1 MRIWSLHPSL
11 LDRRALVAC
20 WRETLLAQKVL
31 RGLTRGY
38 TNHPQLIRFRAHPQ
52 PLEAVAAYL
61 SGLADEAD
69 ARGYSFNRA
78 LIGGGEDGAGENSAG
93 KNCTDKANKNGAAKA
108 ENPYASVALIPVPL
122 GQLEYELAFLRHKVA
137 GRDPEWEHRL
147 SERLAAGWRR
157 ARIRFLKWLQA
168 LLSLGRRRKSSKNVN
183 IVMPR
188 R

>member
-61 SGLADEAD
+61 SRLADEAD

-78 LIGGGEDGAGENSAG
+78 LIGAGEDGAGESCAD
-93 KNCTDKANKNGAAKA
+93 KNCTDKANKNGADKA

-147 SERLAAGWRR
+147 SERLAARGELAACAHPLFEVVPGAIEPWEKTK
-157 ARIRFLKWLQA
+157 AF
-168 LLSLGRRRKSSKNVN
+168 
-183 IVMPR
+183 
-188 R
+188 

>member
-1 MRIWSLHPSL
+1 MRIWSLHPCL

-78 LIGGGEDGAGENSAG
+78 LIGAGENSTG
-93 KNCTDKANKNGAAKA
+93 KNSSGKNDTDKNCADKA
-108 ENPYASVALIPVPL
+108 GNPYASVARIPVPL

-137 GRDPEWEHRL
+137 GRDREWEHRL
-147 SERLAAGWRR
+147 SERPAARGGLAACAHPLFEVVPGAIEPWEKTKD
-157 ARIRFLKWLQA
+157 F
-168 LLSLGRRRKSSKNVN
+168 
-183 IVMPR
+183 
-188 R
+188 

>member
-69 ARGYSFNRA
+69 ARGYSLNRA
-78 LIGGGEDGAGENSAG
+78 LIGAGEDGA
-93 KNCTDKANKNGAAKA
+93 DKNGADKA
-108 ENPYASVALIPVPL
+108 ENPYASVARIPVPL
-122 GQLEYELAFLRHKVA
+122 GQLEYELAFLQHKVA
-137 GRDPEWEHRL
+137 GRDPEWERQL
-147 SERLAAGWRR
+147 SERLTARGELAACAHPLFEVVPGAIEPWEKTKD
-157 ARIRFLKWLQA
+157 F
-168 LLSLGRRRKSSKNVN
+168 
-183 IVMPR
+183 
-188 R
+188 

>member
-61 SGLADEAD
+61 FGLADEAD

-78 LIGGGEDGAGENSAG
+78 LIGAGDASSSKNTAG
-93 KNCTDKANKNGAAKA
+93 KNSADKV
-108 ENPYASVALIPVPL
+108 EDPYASVARIPVPL

-137 GRDPEWEHRL
+137 GRDPEWEHQL
-147 SERLAAGWRR
+147 HERLTARGELAACAHPLFEVVPGNIEPWE
-157 ARIRFLKWLQA
+157 KT
-168 LLSLGRRRKSSKNVN
+168 KNF
-183 IVMPR
+183 
-188 R
+188 

>member
-1 MRIWSLHPSL
+1 MRIWSLRPSL

-78 LIGGGEDGAGENSAG
+78 LIGAGENSTG
-93 KNCTDKANKNGAAKA
+93 KNSSGKNGTDKNCTGKA
-108 ENPYASVALIPVPL
+108 ETPYASVARIPVPL
-122 GQLEYELAFLRHKVA
+122 GQLEYELAFLQHKVA
-137 GRDPEWEHRL
+137 GRDPEWEHQL
-147 SERLAAGWRR
+147 SERLAARGELAACAHPLFEVVPGAIEPWE
-157 ARIRFLKWLQA
+157 KT
-168 LLSLGRRRKSSKNVN
+168 KNF
-183 IVMPR
+183 
-188 R
+188 

>member
-1 MRIWSLHPSL
+1 MRIWSLHPCL

-78 LIGGGEDGAGENSAG
+78 LIGAGEDDAGENNAG
-93 KNCTDKANKNGAAKA
+93 KNGTDKNSADKV
-108 ENPYASVALIPVPL
+108 EDPYTSVARIPVPL

-147 SERLAAGWRR
+147 SERLAARGELAACAHPLFEVVPGAIEPWEKTKD
-157 ARIRFLKWLQA
+157 F
-168 LLSLGRRRKSSKNVN
+168 
-183 IVMPR
+183 
-188 R
+188 

>member
-1 MRIWSLHPSL
+1 MRIWSLHPCL

-78 LIGGGEDGAGENSAG
+78 LIGAGEDDAGENNAG
-93 KNCTDKANKNGAAKA
+93 KNGTDKNCADKA
-108 ENPYASVALIPVPL
+108 ENPYASVALIPVAL
-122 GQLEYELAFLRHKVA
+122 GQLEYELAFLQHKVA
-137 GRDPEWEHRL
+137 RRDPKWEYQL
-147 SERLAAGWRR
+147 SERLAARGELAACAHPLFEVVPGAIEPWE
-157 ARIRFLKWLQA
+157 KT
-168 LLSLGRRRKSSKNVN
+168 KNF
-183 IVMPR
+183 
-188 R
+188 

>member
-52 PLEAVAAYL
+52 PLEAVAAYP

-78 LIGGGEDGAGENSAG
+78 LIGAGESVG
-93 KNCTDKANKNGAAKA
+93 KNCADKV
-108 ENPYASVALIPVPL
+108 ENPYASVARIPVPL

-137 GRDPEWEHRL
+137 GRAPEWEQRL
-147 SERLAAGWRR
+147 SERLAARGELAAR
-157 ARIRFLKWLQA
+157 AHPLFEVVPGAIEPWEKTKDF
-168 LLSLGRRRKSSKNVN
+168 
-183 IVMPR
+183 
-188 R
+188 

>member
-52 PLEAVAAYL
+52 PLEAVATYL

-78 LIGGGEDGAGENSAG
+78 LIGAGEDDAGENSAG
-93 KNCTDKANKNGAAKA
+93 TNGTSNNGTGKNCADKA
-108 ENPYASVALIPVPL
+108 EDPYASVARIPVPL
-122 GQLEYELAFLRHKVA
+122 GQLEYELAFLQHKVA

-147 SERLAAGWRR
+147 SERLAARGTLAACAHPLFEVVPGAIEPWEKTKD
-157 ARIRFLKWLQA
+157 F
-168 LLSLGRRRKSSKNVN
+168 
-183 IVMPR
+183 
-188 R
+188 

>member
-1 MRIWSLHPSL
+1 MRIWSLHPCL
-11 LDRRALVAC
+11 LDRRALVSC

-61 SGLADEAD
+61 SRLADEAD

-78 LIGGGEDGAGENSAG
+78 LIGAGEDSTG
-93 KNCTDKANKNGAAKA
+93 KNSSGKNDTDKNGADKA
-108 ENPYASVALIPVPL
+108 EDPYASVAPIPVHL
-122 GQLEYELAFLRHKVA
+122 GQLEYELAFLQHKVA

-147 SERLAAGWRR
+147 SERLAARDELAACAHPLFEVVPGAIEPWEKTKD
-157 ARIRFLKWLQA
+157 F
-168 LLSLGRRRKSSKNVN
+168 
-183 IVMPR
+183 
-188 R
+188 

>member
-78 LIGGGEDGAGENSAG
+78 LIGAGEDGAGEN
-93 KNCTDKANKNGAAKA
+93 CTDKADKNGVNKA
-108 ENPYASVALIPVPL
+108 ENPYASLARIPVPL
-122 GQLEYELAFLRHKVA
+122 GQLEYELAFLQHKVA

-147 SERLAAGWRR
+147 SERLTARGGLAACAHPLFEVVPGAIEPWEKTKE
-157 ARIRFLKWLQA
+157 F
-168 LLSLGRRRKSSKNVN
+168 
-183 IVMPR
+183 
-188 R
+188 

>member
-78 LIGGGEDGAGENSAG
+78 LIGAGEDDAGKDSTNENSAG
-93 KNCTDKANKNGAAKA
+93 KNGADKA

-122 GQLEYELAFLRHKVA
+122 GQMEYELAFLLHKVA

-147 SERLAAGWRR
+147 SERLAARGELAACAHPLFEVVPGAIEPWEKTKE
-157 ARIRFLKWLQA
+157 F
-168 LLSLGRRRKSSKNVN
+168 
-183 IVMPR
+183 
-188 R
+188 

>member
-31 RGLTRGY
+31 QGLTRGY

-78 LIGGGEDGAGENSAG
+78 LIGAGEDSTCENREDKNRAG
-93 KNCTDKANKNGAAKA
+93 KNSTDKA
-108 ENPYASVALIPVPL
+108 ENPYASVACSPTPL
-122 GQLEYELAFLRHKVA
+122 GQLEYELAFLQHKVA
-137 GRDPEWEHRL
+137 GRDPEWEHQLR
-147 SERLAAGWRR
+147 ERIAARGELAACAHPLFEVVPGDIEPWEKTKE
-157 ARIRFLKWLQA
+157 F
-168 LLSLGRRRKSSKNVN
+168 
-183 IVMPR
+183 
-188 R
+188 

>member
-52 PLEAVAAYL
+52 PLEAVSAYL
-61 SGLADEAD
+61 AGLADEAD

-78 LIGGGEDGAGENSAG
+78 LIGAGEDDAGENSAG
-93 KNCTDKANKNGAAKA
+93 KNGTDKNCADKA
-108 ENPYASVALIPVPL
+108 GNSYASVARIPVPL
-122 GQLEYELAFLRHKVA
+122 GQLEYELAFLQHKVA

-147 SERLAAGWRR
+147 SERLAARGELAACAHPLFEVVPGAIEPWEKTKD
-157 ARIRFLKWLQA
+157 F
-168 LLSLGRRRKSSKNVN
+168 
-183 IVMPR
+183 
-188 R
+188 

>member
-61 SGLADEAD
+61 SGLAVEAD

-78 LIGGGEDGAGENSAG
+78 LIGAGKEGASENTADKNNTGEKSAG
-93 KNCTDKANKNGAAKA
+93 KNSADKV
-108 ENPYASVALIPVPL
+108 EDPYTSVARIPVPL

-147 SERLAAGWRR
+147 SERLAARGELAACAHPLFEVVPGAIEPWEKTKD
-157 ARIRFLKWLQA
+157 F
-168 LLSLGRRRKSSKNVN
+168 
-183 IVMPR
+183 
-188 R
+188 

>member
-78 LIGGGEDGAGENSAG
+78 LIGAGENSTG
-93 KNCTDKANKNGAAKA
+93 KNSSGKNGTDKNCTGKA
-108 ENPYASVALIPVPL
+108 ETPYASVARIPVPL
-122 GQLEYELAFLRHKVA
+122 GQLEYELAFLQHKVA
-137 GRDPEWEHRL
+137 GRDPEWEHQL
-147 SERLAAGWRR
+147 SERLAARGELAACAHPLFEVVPGAIEPWE
-157 ARIRFLKWLQA
+157 KT
-168 LLSLGRRRKSSKNVN
+168 KNF
-183 IVMPR
+183 
-188 R
+188 

>member
-52 PLEAVAAYL
+52 PLEAVATYL

-69 ARGYSFNRA
+69 ARGYSFNRE
-78 LIGGGEDGAGENSAG
+78 LIGAGESCADKADKNSA
-93 KNCTDKANKNGAAKA
+93 NKA
-108 ENPYASVALIPVPL
+108 ENPYASVTLIPVPL

-147 SERLAAGWRR
+147 SERLAARGELAACAHPLFEVVPGAIEPWEKTKD
-157 ARIRFLKWLQA
+157 F
-168 LLSLGRRRKSSKNVN
+168 
-183 IVMPR
+183 
-188 R
+188 

>member
-1 MRIWSLHPSL
+1 MRIWSLHPCL

-20 WRETLLAQKVL
+20 WRETLLTQKVL

-61 SGLADEAD
+61 SGLVDEAD

-78 LIGGGEDGAGENSAG
+78 LIGAGEDS
-93 KNCTDKANKNGAAKA
+93 TDKAYKNGTDKA

-122 GQLEYELAFLRHKVA
+122 GQLEYELAFLQHKVA

-147 SERLAAGWRR
+147 SERLAARGELAACAHPLFEVVPGAIEPWEKTKD
-157 ARIRFLKWLQA
+157 F
-168 LLSLGRRRKSSKNVN
+168 
-183 IVMPR
+183 
-188 R
+188 

>member
-31 RGLTRGY
+31 QGLTRGY

-61 SGLADEAD
+61 SGLVDEAD

-78 LIGGGEDGAGENSAG
+78 LIGAGENSTG
-93 KNCTDKANKNGAAKA
+93 KNSSGKNDTDKNCADKA
-108 ENPYASVALIPVPL
+108 GNSYASVAHIPVPL

-137 GRDPEWEHRL
+137 GRDPEWEHQL
-147 SERLAAGWRR
+147 SERLAARGELAACAHPLFEVVPGAIEPWEKTKD
-157 ARIRFLKWLQA
+157 F
-168 LLSLGRRRKSSKNVN
+168 
-183 IVMPR
+183 
-188 R
+188 

>member
-78 LIGGGEDGAGENSAG
+78 LIGAGEDGADENSAG
-93 KNCTDKANKNGAAKA
+93 ENGADKA
-108 ENPYASVALIPVPL
+108 ENPYASVARIPVPL
-122 GQLEYELAFLRHKVA
+122 GQLEYELAFLQHKVA

-147 SERLAAGWRR
+147 SERLATRGGLAACAHPLFEVVPGATEPWEKTKD
-157 ARIRFLKWLQA
+157 F
-168 LLSLGRRRKSSKNVN
+168 
-183 IVMPR
+183 
-188 R
+188 

>member
-20 WRETLLAQKVL
+20 WRETLLTQKVL

-52 PLEAVAAYL
+52 PLEAVATYL

-78 LIGGGEDGAGENSAG
+78 LIGAGEDDAGENSAG
-93 KNCTDKANKNGAAKA
+93 KNGTSNNGTGKNCADKA
-108 ENPYASVALIPVPL
+108 EDPYASVARIPVPL
-122 GQLEYELAFLRHKVA
+122 GQLEYELAFLQHKVA

-147 SERLAAGWRR
+147 SERLAARGTLAACAHPLFEVVPGAIEPWEKTKD
-157 ARIRFLKWLQA
+157 F
-168 LLSLGRRRKSSKNVN
+168 
-183 IVMPR
+183 
-188 R
+188 

>member
-52 PLEAVAAYL
+52 PLGAVATYL
-61 SGLADEAD
+61 CGLADEAD

-78 LIGGGEDGAGENSAG
+78 LIGAGEDEAGKDSSGKNG
-93 KNCTDKANKNGAAKA
+93 TDKNCTGKA
-108 ENPYASVALIPVPL
+108 ENPYASVARIPVPL
-122 GQLEYELAFLRHKVA
+122 GQLEYELAFLQHKVA

-147 SERLAAGWRR
+147 NERLAARGELAACAHPLFEVVPGAIEPWEKTKD
-157 ARIRFLKWLQA
+157 F
-168 LLSLGRRRKSSKNVN
+168 
-183 IVMPR
+183 
-188 R
+188 

>member
-1 MRIWSLHPSL
+1 MRIWSLHPCL

-78 LIGGGEDGAGENSAG
+78 LIGAGEHGAGENG
-93 KNCTDKANKNGAAKA
+93 VDKT
-108 ENPYASVALIPVPL
+108 ESPYASVALIPVPL
-122 GQLEYELAFLRHKVA
+122 GQLEYELAFLQHKVA

-147 SERLAAGWRR
+147 NKRLAARGELAACAHPLFEAVPGAIEPWEKTKD
-157 ARIRFLKWLQA
+157 F
-168 LLSLGRRRKSSKNVN
+168 
-183 IVMPR
+183 
-188 R
+188 

>member
-78 LIGGGEDGAGENSAG
+78 LIGAGEEKSAG
-93 KNCTDKANKNGAAKA
+93 KNSTDKA
-108 ENPYASVALIPVPL
+108 ENPYASVARIPVPL
-122 GQLEYELAFLRHKVA
+122 GQLEYELAFLQHKVA
-137 GRDPEWEHRL
+137 GRDPEWEHQLR
-147 SERLAAGWRR
+147 ERIAARGELAACAHPLFEVVPGAIEPWEKTKD
-157 ARIRFLKWLQA
+157 F
-168 LLSLGRRRKSSKNVN
+168 
-183 IVMPR
+183 
-188 R
+188 

>member
-1 MRIWSLHPSL
+1 MRIWSLHPCL

-61 SGLADEAD
+61 SRLADEAD

-78 LIGGGEDGAGENSAG
+78 LIGAGKDGAGEDGAGEN
-93 KNCTDKANKNGAAKA
+93 GADKA
-108 ENPYASVALIPVPL
+108 ENPYASVALIPVAL
-122 GQLEYELAFLRHKVA
+122 GQLEYELAFLQHKVA

-147 SERLAAGWRR
+147 SERLAARGELATCAHPLFEVVPGAIEPWEKTKE
-157 ARIRFLKWLQA
+157 F
-168 LLSLGRRRKSSKNVN
+168 
-183 IVMPR
+183 
-188 R
+188 

>member
-1 MRIWSLHPSL
+1 MRIWSLHPCL

-69 ARGYSFNRA
+69 ARSYSFNRA
-78 LIGGGEDGAGENSAG
+78 LIGAGKDNADENRTNENSVG
-93 KNCTDKANKNGAAKA
+93 KNGTNKNCTDKAGSS
-108 ENPYASVALIPVPL
+108 YASVALIPVPL
-122 GQLEYELAFLRHKVA
+122 GQLEYELAFLQHKVA

-147 SERLAAGWRR
+147 SERLAARGELAACAHPLFEVVPGAIEPWEKTKD
-157 ARIRFLKWLQA
+157 F
-168 LLSLGRRRKSSKNVN
+168 
-183 IVMPR
+183 
-188 R
+188 

>member
-78 LIGGGEDGAGENSAG
+78 LIGASE
-93 KNCTDKANKNGAAKA
+93 NGADKT
-108 ENPYASVALIPVPL
+108 ESQYASVARIPVPL

-137 GRDPEWEHRL
+137 GRDPEWEHQLR
-147 SERLAAGWRR
+147 ERLTARGELAACAHPLFEVVPG
-157 ARIRFLKWLQA
+157 
-168 LLSLGRRRKSSKNVN
+168 N
-183 IVMPR
+183 IEPWEKTKDF
-188 R
+188 

>member
-78 LIGGGEDGAGENSAG
+78 LIGGGEDSAGENREDKNSAG
-93 KNCTDKANKNGAAKA
+93 KNSADKA
-108 ENPYASVALIPVPL
+108 ENPYASVAPIPVPL
-122 GQLEYELAFLRHKVA
+122 GQLEYELAFLQHKVA
-137 GRDPEWEHRL
+137 GRDPEWEHQL
-147 SERLAAGWRR
+147 SERLAARGELAACAHPLFEVVPGAIEPWEKTKD
-157 ARIRFLKWLQA
+157 F
-168 LLSLGRRRKSSKNVN
+168 
-183 IVMPR
+183 
-188 R
+188 

>member
-1 MRIWSLHPSL
+1 VRIWSLHPCL

-78 LIGGGEDGAGENSAG
+78 LIGAGEDDAGGHIAG
-93 KNCTDKANKNGAAKA
+93 KNDADKSCADKADKNSADKE
-108 ENPYASVALIPVPL
+108 ENTYASVALIPVPL
-122 GQLEYELAFLRHKVA
+122 GQLEYELAFLWHKVA

-147 SERLAAGWRR
+147 SERLAACAHPLFEVVPGAIEPWEKTKD
-157 ARIRFLKWLQA
+157 F
-168 LLSLGRRRKSSKNVN
+168 
-183 IVMPR
+183 
-188 R
+188 

>member
-20 WRETLLAQKVL
+20 WRETLLGQKVL

-52 PLEAVAAYL
+52 PLEAVATYL

-78 LIGGGEDGAGENSAG
+78 LIGAGEDGAG
-93 KNCTDKANKNGAAKA
+93 KNCTDKADKNGTDKA
-108 ENPYASVALIPVPL
+108 ENPYASVTLIPVPL
-122 GQLEYELAFLRHKVA
+122 GQLEYELAFLQHKMA
-137 GRDPEWEHRL
+137 GRDPEWEQQL
-147 SERLAAGWRR
+147 SERLAARGELAACAHPLFEVVPGAIEPWEKTKD
-157 ARIRFLKWLQA
+157 F
-168 LLSLGRRRKSSKNVN
+168 
-183 IVMPR
+183 
-188 R
+188 

>member
-78 LIGGGEDGAGENSAG
+78 LIGAGEDSTSENSA
-93 KNCTDKANKNGAAKA
+93 DKA
-108 ENPYASVALIPVPL
+108 ENPHATVVRVPVPL
-122 GQLEYELAFLRHKVA
+122 GQLEYELAFLQHKVA
-137 GRDPEWEHRL
+137 GRDPEWEHQL
-147 SERLAAGWRR
+147 SERLAARGEVAACAHPLFEVVPGAIEPWEKTKD
-157 ARIRFLKWLQA
+157 F
-168 LLSLGRRRKSSKNVN
+168 
-183 IVMPR
+183 
-188 R
+188 

>member
-1 MRIWSLHPSL
+1 MRIWSLHPCL

-52 PLEAVAAYL
+52 PLEVVAAYL

-78 LIGGGEDGAGENSAG
+78 LIGAGENEAGENSTS
-93 KNCTDKANKNGAAKA
+93 KNGTDKNGADKSG
-108 ENPYASVALIPVPL
+108 NPHASVAHIPVPL
-122 GQLEYELAFLRHKVA
+122 GQLEYELAFLQHKVA

-147 SERLAAGWRR
+147 SERLAARGELAACAHPLFEVVPGAIEPWEKTKD
-157 ARIRFLKWLQA
+157 F
-168 LLSLGRRRKSSKNVN
+168 
-183 IVMPR
+183 
-188 R
+188 

>member
-1 MRIWSLHPSL
+1 MRIWSLHPCL

-78 LIGGGEDGAGENSAG
+78 LIGAGEEGARENGAG
-93 KNCTDKANKNGAAKA
+93 KNSADEE
-108 ENPYASVALIPVPL
+108 ENPYASVARIPVPL
-122 GQLEYELAFLRHKVA
+122 GQLEYELAFLQHKVA
-137 GRDPEWEHRL
+137 GRDPEWEHQLR
-147 SERLAAGWRR
+147 ERLAARSELAACAHPLFEVVPGAIEPWEKTKD
-157 ARIRFLKWLQA
+157 F
-168 LLSLGRRRKSSKNVN
+168 
-183 IVMPR
+183 
-188 R
+188 

>member
-1 MRIWSLHPSL
+1 MRIWSLHPCL

-78 LIGGGEDGAGENSAG
+78 LIGAGENSTG
-93 KNCTDKANKNGAAKA
+93 KNSSGKNGTDKNCTGKA
-108 ENPYASVALIPVPL
+108 ENPYASVARIPVPL
-122 GQLEYELAFLRHKVA
+122 GQLEYELAFLQHKVA
-137 GRDPEWEHRL
+137 GRDPEWEHQL
-147 SERLAAGWRR
+147 SGRLAARGELAACAHPLFEVVPGAIEPWE
-157 ARIRFLKWLQA
+157 KT
-168 LLSLGRRRKSSKNVN
+168 KNF
-183 IVMPR
+183 
-188 R
+188 